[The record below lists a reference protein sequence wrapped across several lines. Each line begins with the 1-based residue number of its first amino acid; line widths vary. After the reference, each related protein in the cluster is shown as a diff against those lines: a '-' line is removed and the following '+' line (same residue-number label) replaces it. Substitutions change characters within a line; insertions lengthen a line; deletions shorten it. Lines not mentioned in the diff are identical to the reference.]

1 MSDEEKEEE
10 EEEDNEGEGD
20 DDGEDDEDNDDDDE
34 AGGRPGGGSRDELWC
49 MGHCTAA
56 GHRNIK
62 KNVNCHHKYREGGI
76 FGMAMNFDEEY
87 NINQNRI
94 LCAIKTWN
102 SIWGCFG
109 KHEGGGAMCH
119 NFSFPTIFPSGS
131 LSDTFLIK

>member
-62 KNVNCHHKYREGGI
+62 KKTLIVITNIGREGYLVWRWI
-76 FGMAMNFDEEY
+76 LMR
-87 NINQNRI
+87 NITLTRTESYVPSK
-94 LCAIKTWN
+94 LETAY
-102 SIWGCFG
+102 
-109 KHEGGGAMCH
+109 EGVLESMKEVEQCVIISLFLPSSHQAAFQIH
-119 NFSFPTIFPSGS
+119 FS
-131 LSDTFLIK
+131 